1 MEQKEHFHYKWYF
14 NPVQPLWKSIWQFLR
29 KLVLDLPQDSSLGYI
44 TKGCFILLKDTRLMF
59 MTALFLVTET
69 ENNLETPQEKMDKD
83 NVENLQNGVL
93 LRC

>member
-1 MEQKEHFHYKWYF
+1 
-14 NPVQPLWKSIWQFLR
+14 
-29 KLVLDLPQDSSLGYI
+29 
-44 TKGCFILLKDTRLMF
+44 MF